1 MELGDSMKNNRSP
14 YRFDIL
20 KNMQFNQEDFMML
33 EQIKGLYEFR
43 HLYESGMKEICT
55 KLSILDQ
62 EFNVKYDHNPIHHVE
77 SRFKD
82 PQSIVNKL
90 NYRGL
95 EVSTQSAMDNLSDI
109 AGVRVVC
116 NYLSDIYFIER
127 VLLQQDDI
135 KLVKKMDYIQRPKQ
149 NGYRCLHLVVTIP
162 VYLSEKK
169 VDVMVEIQVRTIAM
183 DFWASLEHELRYKQN
198 VNDSHLDIQRRL
210 RDVSEKINDLD
221 HEMLEIYVDMKTLNG
236 KDGKM

>member
-1 MELGDSMKNNRSP
+1 MKNNRSP

-20 KNMQFNQEDFMML
+20 KNMQFNQEDIIML

-90 NYRGL
+90 NRRRL
-95 EVSTQSAMDNLSDI
+95 EVSTQSAMDNLTDI
-109 AGVRVVC
+109 AGVRVIC
-116 NYLSDIYFIER
+116 NYLSDIYLVER

-135 KLVKKMDYIQRPKQ
+135 KLVKKMDYIQRPKP
-149 NGYRCLHLVVTIP
+149 NGYRCLHLVVTVP
-162 VYLSEKK
+162 VYLSERKI
-169 VDVMVEIQVRTIAM
+169 DVMVEIQIRTIAM
-183 DFWASLEHELRYKQN
+183 DFWASLEHELKYKKY
-198 VNDSHLDIQRRL
+198 VNDTHLDIQRRL
-210 RDVSEKINDLD
+210 KNVSEKINALD
-221 HEMLEIYVDMKTLNG
+221 QEMLEIYEDMKTLNG
-236 KDGKM
+236 NNEKM